1 MSRVNQVTTTNAWAL
16 DANTIGLALF
26 AHTAFGLYVV
36 LVKYLLR
43 YLPAFAS
50 LAVAF
55 GLAVPITFLVAR
67 RNLNWGRLWR
77 TDMLLLSGIV
87 IARSVSKLLAVQF
100 TLATYVQLIDLSI
113 PFLAPIAAWILL
125 RERMPSGTLRALA
138 ITALGSFLVIAAD
151 PFHVRLP
158 NGKSDLIG
166 VALALVSSIMMALG
180 VVLTRYLTNQK
191 VSPTSVF
198 FQQLLAV
205 AGAYAVLSALSGESW
220 QPFSSVAL
228 STWMIYGL
236 FILFAVLGGGLT
248 QVLAISRINASLFST
263 LLSWRLVIA
272 VGAGWLLLDERLTS
286 AWQVLGV
293 GMVIMSITL
302 YLRHQARQA

>member
-1 MSRVNQVTTTNAWAL
+1 MARVNPVPATNTWAL

-36 LVKYLLR
+36 LVKYLLG

-67 RNLNWGRLWR
+67 RSLNWGRLWR
-77 TDMLLLSGIV
+77 TDILLLSGIV
-87 IARSVSKLLAVQF
+87 VARSVFKLLAVQF

-113 PFLAPIAAWILL
+113 PFLAPMAAWILL
-125 RERMPSGTLRALA
+125 RERMPPGTLRAMA
-138 ITALGSFLVIAAD
+138 VAALGSFLVIAVD
-151 PFHVRLP
+151 PFQVRLP

-205 AGAYAVLSALSGESW
+205 ATTYAALSALSGESW
-220 QPFSSVAL
+220 QPFTSMAL
-228 STWMIYGL
+228 STWLIYGL

-272 VGAGWLLLDERLTS
+272 VGAGWLLLGERLTS
-286 AWQVLGV
+286 LWQVLGM
-293 GMVIMSITL
+293 GMVIVSITL
-302 YLRHQARQA
+302 YLRYQARQA